1 MNIRRD
7 IILPLTELISG
18 TDIIKQYKFLKKSEF
33 WSRDEIEN
41 YQNKKLKELFVYC
54 YKNVDYYHKLF
65 KKYGVNIDKKYMFD
79 EVKKLPILTKKDIIN
94 NYDNLIS
101 SDYSSRRYT
110 TGATGGSTGEPLKF
124 LFDLK
129 TQSAGWASAF
139 RGFEYVDYN
148 LGDKIYTFS
157 GYSLVKNRK
166 LFSKQ
171 FVWERLIMNNYKFS
185 SIDVDEEKFFYFYNK
200 LVKLNPRIIRGYP
213 SSIYVLAKFIK
224 SHNLKVPKLK
234 CIFSTGEVLLNEYKN
249 FIEDTFDTKVY
260 NGYGAGDGGFN
271 SFECKHQKG
280 LHITEENAYIEI
292 VKNGKICEDNQIG
305 DVIVTSLNNYVF
317 PFIRYKVG
325 DLSYIKSE
333 LCDCGRKTKL
343 FGEVIGRN
351 GKILY
356 SKEGKYISPTSLPI
370 LLYRDND
377 YHNQDNI
384 NIYNKIEQFQI
395 YQDKIGDLI
404 IKIQLKENKDFE
416 EFEYVKDNFSK
427 LFVDSIIRLEFVD
440 FIEDMPSGKKDYI
453 ISEFNYLK

>member
-18 TDIIKQYKFLKKSEF
+18 TDIIKQYKLLKGSEY
-33 WSRDEIEN
+33 WSRDQIEN
-41 YQNKKLKELFVYC
+41 FQNNKLKELFIHC
-54 YKNVDYYHKLF
+54 FKNVVYYQRLF
-65 KKYGVNIDKKYMFD
+65 KQYGVDIDSKYMYD
-79 EVKKLPILTKKDIIN
+79 EIKKLPILTKKDIIK
-94 NYDNLIS
+94 NYNDLIS
-101 SDYSSRRYT
+101 ADYKSRRYT

-139 RGFEYVDYN
+139 RGFEYVGYN

-166 LFSKQ
+166 VLSKQ
-171 FVWERLIMNNYKFS
+171 FVWERLIMNNYKYS
-185 SIDVDEEKFFYFYNK
+185 SINVNEEKLFYFYNE

-224 SHNLKVPKLK
+224 LHSLKSPKIK
-234 CIFSTGEVLLNEYKN
+234 CIFSTGEVLLNEYKSL
-249 FIEDTFDTKVY
+249 IEEVFNTKVY

-280 LHITEENAYIEI
+280 MHISEENAYIEI
-292 VKNGKICEDNQIG
+292 VKNDKVCENNQIG

-325 DLSYIKSE
+325 DMAYIKDA
-333 LCDCGRKTKL
+333 LCDCGRNTKL
-343 FGEVIGRN
+343 FGEILGRS

-356 SKEGKYISPTSLPI
+356 TKQGNPVSPTSLDVI
-370 LLYRDND
+370 IFKGFND
-377 YHNQDNI
+377 GDEESVA
-384 NIYNKIEQFQI
+384 IYNKIEKFHFE
-395 YQDKIGDLI
+395 QDNKGDLV
-404 IKIQLKENKDFE
+404 IKLKLRENKDFHLFDYLVE
-416 EFEYVKDNFSK
+416 NFSSVFRESQIK
-427 LFVDSIIRLEFVD
+427 IEFVD
-440 FIEDMPSGKKDYI
+440 EIKAMNSGKEDFITSY
-453 ISEFNYLK
+453 FNLYE